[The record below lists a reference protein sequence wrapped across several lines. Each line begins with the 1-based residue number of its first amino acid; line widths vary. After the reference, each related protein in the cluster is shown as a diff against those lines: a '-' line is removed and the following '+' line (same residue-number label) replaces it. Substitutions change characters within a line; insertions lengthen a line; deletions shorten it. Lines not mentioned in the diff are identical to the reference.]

1 MNSMEHYQQNN
12 PDTKPDRISE
22 KKPSRALKIKYKI
35 LSALVTE
42 LFLLVNL
49 ASCGVLDSAARA
61 NIEAAGIP
69 PAVANDPDL
78 IWAAMNGASAEE
90 LRDYANTLSMKQTME
105 SNWARETQMAIDE
118 ANQLENSS
126 TMSEETV
133 EAPID
138 VTVSLEQVTGGVY
151 AFRAPQNMEVTSHE
165 FMREMQAAFSQ
176 ISGTEPNIHQ
186 ILVAVADDDHAI
198 TRIFMDSTVDAY
210 KDNYGNFYAYVGDN
224 VYVATDGQALNK
236 LLDDQGIPH
245 KTFGLP

>member
-1 MNSMEHYQQNN
+1 MNSMEHYHKNN
-12 PDTKPDRISE
+12 PDNKPRQSSE
-22 KKPSRALKIKYKI
+22 RELSFSRSWKLKQ
-35 LSALVTE
+35 AFLVAV
-42 LFLLVNL
+42 LGAGFLTG
-49 ASCGVLDSAARA
+49 CGVMENRA
-61 NIEAAGIP
+61 KSNIEAAGIP

-126 TMSEETV
+126 TIPEEKV

-165 FMREMQAAFSQ
+165 FMREMQAALNK

>member
-1 MNSMEHYQQNN
+1 MNSMEYYGKNN
-12 PDTKPDRISE
+12 PDNKSRKSPE
-22 KKPSRALKIKYKI
+22 KKPNQTPLSSKIRNG
-35 LSALVTE
+35 
-42 LFLLVNL
+42 LLVAFLGIGFTIGATKVAENR
-49 ASCGVLDSAARA
+49 AEAA
-61 NIEAAGIP
+61 IIGAGIP

-78 IWAAMNGASAEE
+78 ILAAMNGATPNE
-90 LRDYANTLSMKQTME
+90 LRDYANTLSMKQDME

-118 ANQLENSS
+118 ANKLENLSAVP
-126 TMSEETV
+126 EETA

-138 VTVSLEQVTGGVY
+138 VTVSLEQVTDGVY
-151 AFRAPQNMEVTSHE
+151 SFHTSQNMEVTSHK
-165 FMREMQAAFSQ
+165 FMKEMQAALRN

-224 VYVATDGQALNK
+224 VYVATDGQALNQ
-236 LLDDQGIPH
+236 LLDSQGIAH